1 MSYRKIIV
9 DGKQY
14 EYSIGKTHT
23 KIKGM
28 EVYKNSDIGD
38 EIESTTS
45 YEIQGYVVSPYNVAN
60 AIKGVHKPRQVI
72 KCEHGTQ
79 THETTACPYSSE
91 IDNEYVPMI
100 NCKHCVAQSA
110 GNI

>member
-9 DGKQY
+9 DGKTY

-23 KIKGM
+23 KVKGM
-28 EVYKNSDIGD
+28 PVYKNSEIGD
-38 EIESTTS
+38 EIASTSS

-91 IDNEYVPMI
+91 IHDEYVSMI
-100 NCKHCVAQSA
+100 NCKHCVEEVAVD
-110 GNI
+110 I